1 MKVGDKIPNITFHT
15 RVDGDW
21 KDVTTREMFAGK
33 RVVIFSLPGA
43 FTPTCS
49 TKQLPGYE
57 DNYEEILNREI
68 DEVYCVSVNDS
79 FVMNAWAEHLGI
91 ENVKMIPDGNGE
103 LTKRMGMDTTFNNRG
118 FGMRSWRYSAVIND
132 MTVENVFI
140 EPDRVL
146 DSGPDPFEVSD
157 ADTMIKYLDKA
168 HAFTEE

>member
-21 KDVTTREMFAGK
+21 KGVTTREMFAGK

-91 ENVKMIPDGNGE
+91 ENIKMIPDGNGE

-132 MTVENVFI
+132 MTVENVHI

-168 HAFTEE
+168 HEFTEE

>member
-1 MKVGDKIPNITFHT
+1 MQIGDKVPNLTFKT
-15 RVDGDW
+15 RVDNDW
-21 KDVTTREMFAGK
+21 KEVSTRELFAGK

-79 FVMNAWAEHLGI
+79 FVMNAWAEHIGI
-91 ENVKMIPDGNGE
+91 KNVKMIPDGNGSF
-103 LTKRMGMDTTFNNRG
+103 TTRMGMDTTFNNRG
-118 FGMRSWRYSAVIND
+118 FGMRSWRYAAVIND
-132 MTVENVFI
+132 MIVENTFV

-157 ADTMIKYLDKA
+157 ADTVIRYLDQDI
-168 HAFTEE
+168 EQ

>member
-1 MKVGDKIPNITFHT
+1 MNIGDKIPNITFNT
-15 RVDGDW
+15 RVDNDW
-21 KDVTTREMFAGK
+21 KQVTTRELFAGK

-91 ENVKMIPDGNGE
+91 ENVKMIPDGNGS
-103 LTKRMGMDTTFNNRG
+103 LTTRMGMDTTFNNRG

-132 MTVENVFI
+132 MIVENVMI
-140 EPDRVL
+140 EPDRIL